1 MARRRKKREEVQ
13 SYNYSQRES
22 NGSVGLSKTA
32 LEALNSGTYGKMTS
46 RKPSYTKSNDQN
58 ISQRRVPSLE
68 GMSRSVSFSSRPKK
82 QNETKPVRQEKRS
95 DVRQERKSLID
106 TDRARRNYAAQLSAP
121 SMEFT
126 KEIKATQTPTPKK
139 KETAAPVLTTSQK
152 QIVNALEKSL
162 NEEPKEEKG
171 INIERA
177 RRNYAKNATKPSS
190 RYENKNI
197 RTDLGVKETGR
208 DKSYDKDFD
217 EFYEWRYNKLGV
229 MPDYDPATDTNVEHW
244 EQVKKDIMAKHGW
257 SEKDFDEKWKAYDK
271 ERTQKMADEEVKSA
285 VELAKAHPV
294 LGTAVQAA
302 YTPQTWL
309 EGLATGVE
317 GAAAGLGKL
326 TGKNVL
332 EDIMP
337 TSSDDVQFTGT
348 RLKEGVKQEVRDN
361 HIKSDLGRQAYEAG
375 TGLLDM
381 VESMAVP
388 GGAAWMGATKG
399 ANKQMQSLERGV
411 DPEKAAMTGALSGA
425 TGAVMNKVGLD
436 FALGSAGK
444 TLLRTLAKSANREG
458 LENVAEDLIDMGIDK
473 LINGDNSEL
482 DALHD
487 YYVQNGGDDKV
498 WQKVL
503 ANKVRELGTSYI
515 SGGVMGGAFGAAK
528 NLPALRELAANKW
541 AQSNLGA
548 ISNDPNIRAILE
560 DAMEPTDVTERAAA
574 QQAEALENIQKLQEQ
589 LPETPKLEIQDAD
602 FAKGLENAKPDNSFS
617 RMNALFEQS
626 ANKAKVPELVEAA
639 PEAPAEEIPADVNPD
654 DVIYHAGTLSRLN
667 KAETRGKMHEG
678 SRNTGYYGTG
688 HYFVDGAHR
697 GEIGKG
703 SSYADR
709 PYSSVDISNYDNL
722 YRADTDA
729 KASKLHNFS
738 EKFTRYVNGFN
749 IKKYLTDPDGNIDVK
764 EQAEYLDDLYKDFR
778 NLFPEQGTS
787 KQDFINQLED
797 YRASEE
803 GVDLSNRDD
812 SVFTQFMKSMGYNGV
827 DARGTRSA
835 DTSRG
840 IVIYDLDEDSVLQSN
855 VTDPDAKNG
864 LMNTRVRNEG
874 QGVFD
879 EAEDAKIREELDAYK
894 KRKDIESEYNR
905 IYDETALDDAT
916 AEVQR
921 LEDQIKNIEN
931 NAIPEYERR
940 LNDEEYL
947 EAEVARQVKDFNNYG
962 LEATP
967 EEVRAIMLEN
977 ARENLADETNKL
989 SDLREQLEAAKAI
1002 VREEEAKS
1010 QQARKQ
1016 ATDKINGAEDKWLTY
1031 EGPADEDELDFLI
1044 RNSEGEDTSDI
1055 KPTIEAAKPIRR
1067 EATPLQ
1073 GEELTKA
1080 QEQVKKNKGDIKALQ
1095 NEIDVLT
1102 KDKSNYWRGQLKKD
1116 VQKSIKS
1123 REATI
1128 KKLKADNTE
1137 LNRTIKGKEK
1147 TIKQQLPRELYDE
1160 IYGRQNSF
1168 AGDIYA
1174 ALKLAGDTREAT
1186 QYAVDAKQALSNMI
1200 NTGDVN
1206 KYYAPFANNLIEL
1219 GKLAKNSGRTYGET
1233 GGYEEWFGTEDNAF
1247 FNHIFERNL
1256 VSKIDEFHKAR
1267 NAANAPVE
1275 APEAVE
1281 SAPVEAPE
1289 TEMPE
1294 TRAPENGG
1302 GNVPPERPL
1311 ITEPPESDDIGR
1323 SRVITRSA
1331 RSAGIVDEY
1340 EYEND
1345 PVIKEITEYAK
1356 HHNDTVYDSAL
1367 NMVRSNGSRLLNEYN
1382 TDQRIIDNDQ
1392 DVDQAMLLLRNLK
1405 EQISK
1410 TAPEDAGELIT
1421 QKNMLLSR
1429 LRKAGTKYGQAIQAF
1444 AKWNDT
1450 PEGALINGEKI
1461 LKDRVDAELSRN
1473 TKVKDATDKA
1483 GEALANIGN
1492 ETTENYRIRNDGKYQ
1507 LKKEGDPNEATSK
1520 YLDKALRQQGYDKS
1534 MEPEPKAPKSH
1545 EQHRVEVENSI
1556 RRELGSVADRF
1567 TDNDFEYLTN
1577 LVENKVPIDTIIDE
1591 IEHKLNHGE
1600 WYTIDEST
1608 PIKKETS
1615 SKLTKILKNMGNDAR
1630 KAKNNVPE
1638 EGDIT
1643 YPAKSHATIA
1653 KEVGN
1658 TLESEPAAVEL
1669 NNPDDVDFI
1678 TTMIEDGVPDW
1689 QIEDEISHRLLHGEW
1704 YELDKS
1710 VEQPKPENGKLRA
1723 ALNAL
1728 VDEGER
1734 PEKVELTRDEIREQV
1749 HNTLDKEFASMGT
1762 SRLYT
1767 DQGEWTD
1774 EDVDYIT
1781 NLIQNGATKEELTDA
1796 LRTKLLTGTFSI
1808 SADTQTKV
1816 NRLFEYADKFDPNSK
1831 EACEARA
1838 AAYKLIAEETCGK
1851 ATAFE
1856 KFETWRYLAMLGNP
1870 KTMMRNT
1877 VGNGLF
1883 NAVTSTSNS
1892 LSAVLEGA
1900 TDAAVKGSK
1909 KGINKR
1915 FGTNLDTS
1923 KGIQRTKALLNPV
1936 KDGSLIKAAHADAD
1950 AKRYKQ
1956 IKGSKYEKGS
1966 VKDKIKAEKSVFD
1979 NKLIQLYERATDA
1992 GISDYQFV
2000 KAKYA
2005 TSLAGYM
2012 KANGMSESAFDAE
2025 PRYKELQAESKQRV
2039 LTDAERSEMD
2049 SLKQTMD
2056 DLDKA
2061 RDYALKQAEYATF
2074 HEENA
2079 VAKWISD
2086 ASRNAPKAGKWLIEG
2101 TVPFKKTPA
2110 NIVRS
2115 GFEYSPLGA
2124 IKSVAETGKLIYENT
2139 GSRKN
2144 YADTYITKGGKEKT
2158 KTLVADVLD
2167 SWSKTLTGTG
2177 LAALGY
2183 FLHNRGILN
2192 SSTNDEKY
2200 QDELE
2205 GKQNYSITVN
2215 GHTVTLDWAAPAVM
2229 PLLMGA
2235 EMSKIKQKN
2244 NLLDKKIYENF
2255 DEVIS
2260 TVNAILDPMIETSMM
2275 QGVKNT
2281 IEDAANEVRYN
2292 DNSAAKLGGMVGSL
2306 LTGAA
2311 TNYLTQVVPTLSGQ
2325 LARTVDPTRRAT
2337 DTISGGADN
2346 SAIAPFEKQGRR
2358 LMNKIPFLSMLNEP
2372 YRDSY
2377 GRTQKNSPTD
2387 NGLYSLLYQSVSPA
2401 YVDKIE
2407 VTDAD
2412 KSARGAY
2419 MGYDESVPE
2428 EDRKPIMD
2436 KGVFATWKGKVT
2448 VDGHKLDPKEMSV
2461 YREKSGN
2468 AQYDIRDAL
2477 AKEEWFNNL
2486 DGAKQTGI
2494 LKKVNTL
2501 VDKIGKEAA
2510 GYPQSGKDISAFN
2523 DGAVPS
2529 VINYYK
2535 SEAAKSELSNSGL
2548 STSTNAAKEIQ
2559 QEYAKDNI
2567 EKAQQMTEQALSDY
2581 DAAKAVGY
2589 VDDKGSVRL
2598 ADYQKLVNSAGKES
2612 EKMRQDLPK
2621 LKELGA
2627 DHKAYHVYANAVQQ
2641 IPHVTPNEFMRQ
2653 YNLIDTDK
2661 SNKLTQGEMMDFL
2674 NRTYKSASD
2683 LQKVQEIFRAYNDGS
2698 WVKKDENGEPIKKD
2712 VKWENGKWKDYYPTP
2727 EK

>member
-13 SYNYSQRES
+13 SYNYSKRES
-22 NGSVGLSKTA
+22 NGSVGLSKAA

-46 RKPSYTKSNDQN
+46 RKPSYTKSDDQN
-58 ISQRRVPSLE
+58 ISQRRVPFLE
-68 GMSRSVSFSSRPKK
+68 GMSRSASFSSRPKK
-82 QNETKPVRQEKRS
+82 QNETKPVRQGKRS

-106 TDRARRNYAAQLSAP
+106 TDRARRNYAAKLSAP

-126 KEIKATQTPTPKK
+126 KETKAAQTPTPKK

-197 RTDLGVKETGR
+197 RTDLGVKETDR

-271 ERTQKMADEEVKSA
+271 ERTQKMADEEIKSA
-285 VELAKAHPV
+285 VELAKAHPA

-309 EGLATGVE
+309 EGLATGIE

-332 EDIMP
+332 EGIMP

-399 ANKQMQSLERGV
+399 ANRQMQSLERGV
-411 DPEKAAMTGALSGA
+411 DPEKAAMAGALSGA
-425 TGAVMNKVGLD
+425 NSAVMNKVGLD
-436 FALGSAGK
+436 WALGSGGR
-444 TLLRTLAKSANREG
+444 TLLGTLGKAANREG
-458 LENVAEDLIDMGIDK
+458 LENVAEDLVDMGIDK
-473 LINGDNSEL
+473 LINGDESEL

-487 YYVQNGGDDKV
+487 YYVQNGGDENVWLKVVGDKL
-498 WQKVL
+498 K
-503 ANKVRELGTSYI
+503 ELGTSYI

-528 NLPALRELAANKW
+528 NLPALQDFIANKW
-541 AQSNLGA
+541 SENNLGA
-548 ISNDPNIRAILE
+548 ISNDPNIRAILA
-560 DAMEPTDVTERAAA
+560 DAMEPVDYSADELSEINKYAADRAAIREEMSKNVNPTDLVA
-574 QQAEALENIQKLQEQ
+574 MTKLNELRAEGKAMDAEMQEKY
-589 LPETPKLEIQDAD
+589 PE
-602 FAKGLENAKPDNSFS
+602 
-617 RMNALFEQS
+617 LFDDRG
-626 ANKAKVPELVEAA
+626 KFIGVPEQVEAA

-931 NAIPEYERR
+931 NEIPEYERR

-1002 VREEEAKS
+1002 VGEEEAKS
-1010 QQARKQ
+1010 QQAMKQ
-1016 ATDKINGAEDKWLTY
+1016 ATDKINGEKWVT
-1031 EGPADEDELDFLI
+1031 LDDI
-1044 RNSEGEDTSDI
+1044 KSEEEPYEDTADV
-1055 KPTIEAAKPIRR
+1055 KPTIEAVKPVMRKG
-1067 EATPLQ
+1067 EGLQ

-1080 QEQVKKNKGDIKALQ
+1080 QEQVKKNKSDIKALQ
-1095 NEIDVLT
+1095 NEIDILT

-1116 VQKSIKS
+1116 VQESIKG
-1123 REATI
+1123 REKTI
-1128 KKLKADNTE
+1128 KKLKSENTE
-1137 LNRTIKGKEK
+1137 LNRSIKGKEVP
-1147 TIKQQLPRELYDE
+1147 IRQQLAPELYDE
-1160 IYGRQNSF
+1160 IYGRGNSF

-1174 ALKLAGDTREAT
+1174 ALKLAGDTKEAK
-1186 QYAVDAKQALSNMI
+1186 QYAADAKQALANYI
-1200 NTGDVN
+1200 NTGEMQ
-1206 KYYAPFANNLIEL
+1206 PHLRQFAENLNAL
-1219 GKLAKNSGRTYGET
+1219 GRLARDSGNTYGEA
-1233 GGYEEWFGTEDNAF
+1233 GNYEGWFGKNNLWDYELD
-1247 FNHIFERNL
+1247 RNYL
-1256 VSKIDEFHKAR
+1256 DGIRQFHAER
-1267 NAANAPVE
+1267 NAANAPTETPEVPTE
-1275 APEAVE
+1275 AAA
-1281 SAPVEAPE
+1281 SAPVEEAPRAE
-1289 TEMPE
+1289 IPE
-1294 TRAPENGG
+1294 NPVNGG

-1311 ITEPPESDDIGR
+1311 ITEPVESDDIGK
-1323 SRVITRSA
+1323 SAVIGNSA
-1331 RSAGIVDEY
+1331 RHAGIVDDY

-1345 PVIKEITEYAK
+1345 PVIKGITEYAK
-1356 HHNDTVYDSAL
+1356 HHNEQTYESAL
-1367 NMVRSNGSRLLNEYN
+1367 NEVRTNGSKLLEEYN
-1382 TDQRIIDNDQ
+1382 SDQRIIDNDK

-1405 EQISK
+1405 EQIKGKS
-1410 TAPEDAGELIT
+1410 PEEVGDLIT

-1450 PEGALINGEKI
+1450 PEGALINGERI
-1461 LKDRVDAELSRN
+1461 LKDRVDAELTRN

-1483 GEALANIGN
+1483 GEALANIVN
-1492 ETTENYRIRNDGKYQ
+1492 EPTENYRIRNDGKYQ

-1520 YLDKALRQQGYDKS
+1520 YLDKALRQQGYDGT

-1545 EQHRVEVENSI
+1545 EQHRIEVENSI

-1638 EGDIT
+1638 VGDIT

-1658 TLESEPAAVEL
+1658 TLENDPAAVEL

-1710 VEQPKPENGKLRA
+1710 VEQPKPENSKLRA

-1728 VDEGER
+1728 VDEGEK
-1734 PEKVELTRDEIREQV
+1734 PAKVELTRDEIREQV
-1749 HNTLDKEFASMGT
+1749 RNTLDKEVASMGT

-1838 AAYKLIAEETCGK
+1838 AAYGLIAEETCGK
-1851 ATAFE
+1851 ATGFE

-1883 NAVTSTSNS
+1883 NAVTSTSNAF
-1892 LSAVLEGA
+1892 SAVLEGA
-1900 TDAAVKGSK
+1900 TDKAVKGSK
-1909 KGINKR
+1909 KGINKL

-1923 KGIQRTKALLNPV
+1923 KGIQRRKALLNPV

-1979 NKLIQLYERATDA
+1979 NKLIRLYERATDA

-2275 QGVKNT
+2275 QGIKNT
-2281 IEDAANEVRYN
+2281 LEDAANEVRYN
-2292 DNSAAKLGGMVGSL
+2292 DDAASKIGGMGGAL

-2325 LARTVDPTRRAT
+2325 LARTVDPVRRST
-2337 DTISGGADN
+2337 DTFSGGADN
-2346 SAIAPFEKQGRR
+2346 SAIEPFEKQGRR
-2358 LMNKIPFLSMLNEP
+2358 LMNKIPFLSTLNEP
-2372 YRDSY
+2372 YRDAY

-2387 NGLYSLLYQSVSPA
+2387 SGLGSLLYQSVSPA
-2401 YVDKIE
+2401 YVDKID

-2486 DGAKQTGI
+2486 DGAKQTDI

-2510 GYPQSGKDISAFN
+2510 GYPQSGDDINAFN
-2523 DGAVPS
+2523 SGKVPN
-2529 VINYYK
+2529 VLDYLKTK
-2535 SEAAKSELSNSGL
+2535 SQSKAITDAGL
-2548 STSTNAAKEIQ
+2548 SSSSKEAKAIKEAYAEGDEAKANKLLEQAQKDQAPAQELDMSTDHYQKVMNV
-2559 QEYAKDNI
+2559 AKDKSDRVKQDI
-2567 EKAQQMTEQALSDY
+2567 PKLRGMGMPESSDY
-2581 DAAKAVGY
+2581 
-2589 VDDKGSVRL
+2589 
-2598 ADYQKLVNSAGKES
+2598 
-2612 EKMRQDLPK
+2612 
-2621 LKELGA
+2621 
-2627 DHKAYHVYANAVQQ
+2627 VYANAVNKE
-2641 IPHVTPNEFMRQ
+2641 PNIT
-2653 YNLIDTDK
+2653 IDTFVKQYKEMDTNK
-2661 SNKLTQGEMMDFL
+2661 ADKLTQKEMLEHFNKKRLPEAEVMRLWTVYQQGDWKRVPYL
-2674 NRTYKSASD
+2674 K
-2683 LQKVQEIFRAYNDGS
+2683 EDGT
-2698 WVKKDENGEPIKKD
+2698 WGVHDAK
-2712 VKWENGKWKDYYPTP
+2712 
-2727 EK
+2727 

>member
-22 NGSVGLSKTA
+22 NGSVGLSKAA
-32 LEALNSGTYGKMTS
+32 LEALNSGTYGSMTN
-46 RKPSYTKSNDQN
+46 RKPKYTKASEQN
-58 ISQRRVPSLE
+58 FSQRRVPALE
-68 GMSRSVSFSSRPKK
+68 GMSRSASFSSRPKK

-152 QIVNALEKSL
+152 QIVNALEKSVK
-162 NEEPKEEKG
+162 EEPKEEKG

-197 RTDLGVKETGR
+197 KTDLGVKETGR

-217 EFYEWRYNKLGV
+217 EFFDWRYNKADV
-229 MPDYDPATDTNVEHW
+229 RDYDPASDTETEHW
-244 EQVKKDIMAKHGW
+244 RNVKKDIMAKNKW
-257 SEKDFDEKWKAYDK
+257 SDKEFEDKWKAYND
-271 ERTQKMADEEVKSA
+271 ERWKAIGNEEVSGNIA
-285 VELAKAHPV
+285 IAKEHPV
-294 LGTAVQAA
+294 AGTLIQAL
-302 YTPQTWL
+302 YTPETWM

-326 TGKNVL
+326 TGKNPL
-332 EDIMP
+332 EKYTP
-337 TSSDDVQFTGT
+337 TEADSPLFTAT
-348 RLKEGVKQEVRDN
+348 RTKEGIKQEVRDN
-361 HIKSDLGRQAYEAG
+361 HIKTDLGRQAYEAG

-381 VESMAVP
+381 AMSQAIP

-399 ANKQMQSLERGV
+399 ANRQMQSLERGV
-411 DPEKAAMTGALSGA
+411 DPEKAAMVGALSGA
-425 TGAVMNKVGLD
+425 NSAVMNKVGLD
-436 FALGSAGK
+436 WALGTSGK
-444 TLLRTLAKSANREG
+444 TLLGTLGKAANREG
-458 LENVAEDLIDMGIDK
+458 LENVAEDLVDMGIDK
-473 LINGDNSEL
+473 LINGDESEL

-487 YYVQNGGDDKV
+487 YYVQNGGDENVWLKVVGDKL
-498 WQKVL
+498 K
-503 ANKVRELGTSYI
+503 ELGTSYI

-528 NLPALRELAANKW
+528 NLPALHEMAVNKW
-541 AQSNLGA
+541 AQNNFG
-548 ISNDPNIRAILE
+548 IIPNDPNIRAILE

-589 LPETPKLEIQDAD
+589 LPEIPKLEIQDAD

-626 ANKAKVPELVEAA
+626 ANEAKVPELVEAA
-639 PEAPAEEIPADVNPD
+639 PEAPAEA
-654 DVIYHAGTLSRLN
+654 
-667 KAETRGKMHEG
+667 
-678 SRNTGYYGTG
+678 
-688 HYFVDGAHR
+688 
-697 GEIGKG
+697 
-703 SSYADR
+703 
-709 PYSSVDISNYDNL
+709 
-722 YRADTDA
+722 
-729 KASKLHNFS
+729 
-738 EKFTRYVNGFN
+738 
-749 IKKYLTDPDGNIDVK
+749 
-764 EQAEYLDDLYKDFR
+764 
-778 NLFPEQGTS
+778 
-787 KQDFINQLED
+787 
-797 YRASEE
+797 
-803 GVDLSNRDD
+803 
-812 SVFTQFMKSMGYNGV
+812 
-827 DARGTRSA
+827 
-835 DTSRG
+835 
-840 IVIYDLDEDSVLQSN
+840 
-855 VTDPDAKNG
+855 
-864 LMNTRVRNEG
+864 
-874 QGVFD
+874 
-879 EAEDAKIREELDAYK
+879 AY
-894 KRKDIESEYNR
+894 E
-905 IYDETALDDAT
+905 
-916 AEVQR
+916 
-921 LEDQIKNIEN
+921 
-931 NAIPEYERR
+931 
-940 LNDEEYL
+940 
-947 EAEVARQVKDFNNYG
+947 
-962 LEATP
+962 
-967 EEVRAIMLEN
+967 
-977 ARENLADETNKL
+977 
-989 SDLREQLEAAKAI
+989 
-1002 VREEEAKS
+1002 
-1010 QQARKQ
+1010 Q
-1016 ATDKINGAEDKWLTY
+1016 ATDKINGDKWVT
-1031 EGPADEDELDFLI
+1031 LDDI
-1044 RNSEGEDTSDI
+1044 KSEEEPYEDTSDV
-1055 KPTIEAAKPIRR
+1055 KPTIEAVKPVMR
-1067 EATPLQ
+1067 EGEGLQ

-1080 QEQVKKNKGDIKALQ
+1080 QEQVKKNKSDINALQ
-1095 NEIDVLT
+1095 NEIDILT

-1116 VQKSIKS
+1116 VQKSIKA
-1123 REATI
+1123 RENTI
-1128 KKLKADNTE
+1128 KKLKSENTD
-1137 LNRTIKGKEK
+1137 LNRSIKGKEVP
-1147 TIKQQLPRELYDE
+1147 IRQQFPPELYDE
-1160 IYGRQNSF
+1160 IYGRKNSF

-1174 ALKLAGDTREAT
+1174 ALKLAGNTKEAT
-1186 QYAVDAKQALSNMI
+1186 QYAADAKQALANYI
-1200 NTGDVN
+1200 NTGEM
-1206 KYYAPFANNLIEL
+1206 YPHLRQFAENLNAL
-1219 GKLAKNSGRTYGET
+1219 GRLAHDSGNTYGET
-1233 GGYEEWFGTEDNAF
+1233 GGYEEWFGKNNLWDYELG
-1247 FNHIFERNL
+1247 RNYL
-1256 VSKIDEFHKAR
+1256 DGIRRFHAER
-1267 NAANAPVE
+1267 NAANAPAETPE
-1275 APEAVE
+1275 APTEVAA
-1281 SAPVEAPE
+1281 SAPVEEAP
-1289 TEMPE
+1289 
-1294 TRAPENGG
+1294 RAEIPENPANGS

-1311 ITEPPESDDIGR
+1311 ITEPVESDDIGR

-1331 RSAGIVDEY
+1331 RSAGIVDDY

-1345 PVIKEITEYAK
+1345 PVIKGITEYAK
-1356 HHNDTVYDSAL
+1356 HHNEQTYESAL
-1367 NMVRSNGSRLLNEYN
+1367 NEVRTNGSKLLEEYN
-1382 TDQRIIDNDQ
+1382 SDERIIDNDK

-1405 EQISK
+1405 EQIKGKS
-1410 TAPEDAGELIT
+1410 PEEVGDLIT

-1450 PEGALINGEKI
+1450 PEGALINGERI
-1461 LKDRVDAELSRN
+1461 LKDRVDAELTRN

-1520 YLDKALRQQGYDKS
+1520 YLDKALRKQGYDGT

-1630 KAKNNVPE
+1630 KASNKVPE
-1638 EGDIT
+1638 VGDIT

-1669 NNPDDVDFI
+1669 NNPNDVDFI

-1710 VEQPKPENGKLRA
+1710 VEQPKPENSKLRA

-1749 HNTLDKEFASMGT
+1749 RNTLDKEFASMGT

-1831 EACEARA
+1831 EACEAKA

-1856 KFETWRYLAMLGNP
+1856 KFEAWRYLAMLGNP

-1909 KGINKR
+1909 KGINKI
-1915 FGTNLDTS
+1915 FGTDFDTS
-1923 KGIQRTKALLNPV
+1923 KGIQRRKALLNPV

-1966 VKDKIKAEKSVFD
+1966 VKDKIKAERSVFD

-2101 TVPFKKTPA
+2101 TIPFKKTPA

-2124 IKSVAETGKLIYENT
+2124 IKSVADTGKLIYENT

-2235 EMSKIKQKN
+2235 EMSKIKQNN

-2292 DNSAAKLGGMVGSL
+2292 DNSAAKLGGMMGSL

-2325 LARTVDPTRRAT
+2325 LARTVDPMRRAT

-2372 YRDSY
+2372 YRDAY

-2387 NGLYSLLYQSVSPA
+2387 SGLGSLLYQSVSPA
-2401 YVDKIE
+2401 YVDKID

-2486 DGAKQTGI
+2486 DGAKQTDI

-2510 GYPQSGKDISAFN
+2510 GYPQSGDDINAFN
-2523 DGAVPS
+2523 SGKVPD
-2529 VINYYK
+2529 VLDYLKTK
-2535 SEAAKSELSNSGL
+2535 SQSKAITDAGLSSNSKEAKAIKEAYAEGDEAKANKL
-2548 STSTNAAKEIQ
+2548 LEQAQKDQAPAQELDMSTDHYQKVMNV
-2559 QEYAKDNI
+2559 AKDKSDRVKQDI
-2567 EKAQQMTEQALSDY
+2567 PKLRGMGMPESSDY
-2581 DAAKAVGY
+2581 
-2589 VDDKGSVRL
+2589 
-2598 ADYQKLVNSAGKES
+2598 
-2612 EKMRQDLPK
+2612 
-2621 LKELGA
+2621 
-2627 DHKAYHVYANAVQQ
+2627 VYANAVNKE
-2641 IPHVTPNEFMRQ
+2641 PNIT
-2653 YNLIDTDK
+2653 IDTFVKQYKEIDTNK
-2661 SNKLTQGEMMDFL
+2661 ADKLTQKEMLEHFNKKRLPEAEVMRLWTVYQQGDWKRVPYL
-2674 NRTYKSASD
+2674 
-2683 LQKVQEIFRAYNDGS
+2683 
-2698 WVKKDENGEPIKKD
+2698 KKDGTWGVHDAK
-2712 VKWENGKWKDYYPTP
+2712 
-2727 EK
+2727 